1 MFVCPVSNS
10 WFLMSEMSSSWCLTC
25 RIQIR
30 SADSMNGFFIFLFFD
45 SKYFFKGYSGFTQSW
60 IIILQEFMSLIWNTL
75 SNVRRLK
82 IWVTE
87 VVCNLSMNNSTTNK
101 FKQSS
106 RNPLWQRD
114 MRYVSWPSIHCLR
127 NLFTISLEKGLS
139 WLSADCKCVFCSS
152 STSCTHAITVCLG
165 LFRVFQLNFKMI

>member
-10 WFLMSEMSSSWCLTC
+10 WFLISEMSSGWCLTC

-30 SADSMNGFFIFLFFD
+30 SADSMNGFFIFLFFFD

-114 MRYVSWPSIHCLR
+114 MRYAPSLGHPY
-127 NLFTISLEKGLS
+127 
-139 WLSADCKCVFCSS
+139 
-152 STSCTHAITVCLG
+152 TVCVTFLQSHWRKAFLG
-165 LFRVFQLNFKMI
+165 CQQTANVSSLAAAHHAHML